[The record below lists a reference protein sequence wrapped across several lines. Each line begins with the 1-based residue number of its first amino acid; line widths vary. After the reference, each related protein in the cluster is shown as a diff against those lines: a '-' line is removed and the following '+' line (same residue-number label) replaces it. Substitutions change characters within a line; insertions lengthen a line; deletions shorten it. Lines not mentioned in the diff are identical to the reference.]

1 MKRFFSFLLMVL
13 LLQACTSSEK
23 EKIERL
29 LVQRAEAFQTKNL
42 ALYLSCISKDYQ
54 DKEEDFEK
62 LKNRVSGYFETFDR
76 IDYNAWDQSI
86 QVESRNAT
94 ATQQFRIEVEKKGSK
109 NQYVGREVLHLHK
122 QGGEWKIIGGL

>member
-1 MKRFFSFLLMVL
+1 MKRLFSFLLLVL
-13 LLQACTSSEK
+13 LFQACASSDQ

-29 LVQRAEAFQTKNL
+29 LVQREEAFQKKNL

-76 IDYNAWDQSI
+76 MDYSAWDRSI
-86 QVESRNAT
+86 QVEGRSAT
-94 ATQQFRIEVEKKGSK
+94 AIQQYRIEVERKGRKS
-109 NQYVGREVLHLHK
+109 QHVGAEILHLRK
-122 QGGEWKIIGGL
+122 EGGEW